1 MPRLNNKQKEII
13 NKNRQKKLNQAELK
27 NSALV
32 IAHLGFKV
40 IVEFQGELI
49 ACDFRKNLGEI
60 AVNDR
65 VLLKNG
71 VIEAIFP
78 RNNTFYKWDGR
89 KKRAVASNLSKMLI
103 VLAYQPEWQNSLIDR
118 YLVAALNSQIS
129 PAIFCNKQDLKKENS
144 PSLALYEKL
153 NIPLFY
159 GSADRDDLPN
169 DLLNF
174 LSEGRIYLCGQSGVG
189 KSSLISSLLPDAKIW
204 VQKISELS
212 GLGKHTTTNLR
223 LYKYGEAA
231 LIDSPGVRGLYLNYL
246 NSQEIWEGFPEIYA
260 LTKNCRFSDCRHEN
274 EPYCGIKKA
283 LKNKEI
289 SLTRLQSLKQIL
301 GELPINS

>member
-40 IVEFQGELI
+40 IVEVQGELI

-89 KKRAVASNLSKMLI
+89 KKRAVAANLDKMLI

-118 YLVAALNSQIS
+118 YLVAAHNSQIR
-129 PAIFCNKQDLKKENS
+129 PAILCNKEDLRAEKS
-144 PSLALYEKL
+144 PSLALYEQL
-153 NIPLFY
+153 NIPLFFSQADK
-159 GSADRDDLPN
+159 GKFSAE
-169 DLLNF
+169 LLDF

-189 KSSLISSLLPDAKIW
+189 KSSLISALLPDAKIW
-204 VQKISELS
+204 VQKISALS
-212 GLGKHTTTNLR
+212 GLGKHTTTNLH
-223 LYKYGEAA
+223 LYKYGEKAA
-231 LIDSPGVRGLYLNYL
+231 LIDSPGVRGLALDYLTKT
-246 NSQEIWEGFPEIYA
+246 EIWQGFSEIYPHA
-260 LTKNCRFSDCRHEN
+260 QNCRFADCKHDN
-274 EPYCGIKKA
+274 EPDCAIKKA
-283 LKNKEI
+283 LKNGLIAKSRWE
-289 SLTRLQSLKQIL
+289 SLIQLVVS
-301 GELPINS
+301 S